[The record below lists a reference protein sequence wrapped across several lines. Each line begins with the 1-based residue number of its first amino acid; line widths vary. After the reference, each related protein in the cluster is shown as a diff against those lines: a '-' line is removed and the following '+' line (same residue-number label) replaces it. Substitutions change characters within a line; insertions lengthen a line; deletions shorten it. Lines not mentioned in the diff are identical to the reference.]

1 MKLVR
6 VLLLPTTLVFV
17 SLLAPCFTFTT
28 LITFDVDGTLISSSP
43 GWEQGA
49 HGRSFIH
56 AVDTIVLEPLSLNR
70 IGGKTIPDLLE
81 GPEFHGSTD
90 GLILLRL
97 ARKAAGPSF
106 DAENAASSVGAMMD
120 EMYRFVSRCSDNEVA
135 TGIAPLPGVMKT
147 LGTLATEYVDK
158 GVACGLVTGN
168 VEGIARRKM
177 NALGIYDTGALT
189 TTSMQQPQ
197 GQKKWDGTEHIRF
210 LGGFGSDFCS
220 GDIYNIERNY
230 LDRGEQIAIC
240 VNRCLDLSTSKDSLR
255 RIIHVGD
262 APADILA
269 AKSYVDHPQ
278 KPKGLCVSV
287 IGVATGSYSVDDIR
301 MLCGETI
308 PGVWEPRVLEQGQ
321 GVGNEQEFLQ
331 ACGLV

>member
-6 VLLLPTTLVFV
+6 VLLLPTTLFV

-97 ARKAAGPSF
+97 VRKAVGPSF

-120 EMYRFVSRCSDNEVA
+120 EMYRFVSRCSDDEVA

-158 GVACGLVTGN
+158 GVLACGLVTGN

-177 NALGIYDTGALT
+177 NALGI
-189 TTSMQQPQ
+189 MIR
-197 GQKKWDGTEHIRF
+197 EH
-210 LGGFGSDFCS
+210 
-220 GDIYNIERNY
+220 
-230 LDRGEQIAIC
+230 
-240 VNRCLDLSTSKDSLR
+240 
-255 RIIHVGD
+255 
-262 APADILA
+262 
-269 AKSYVDHPQ
+269 
-278 KPKGLCVSV
+278 
-287 IGVATGSYSVDDIR
+287 
-301 MLCGETI
+301 
-308 PGVWEPRVLEQGQ
+308 
-321 GVGNEQEFLQ
+321 
-331 ACGLV
+331 